1 MPDSSSTSEKEE
13 ATKAV
18 TLGLTDQTAARTLQD
33 AGDSS
38 KRKRDQ
44 NRAER
49 EQREQSERE
58 QRERDAASKKC
69 MLFLIV

>member
-1 MPDSSSTSEKEE
+1 MPDSPSTSEKEE

-18 TLGLTDQTAARTLQD
+18 TLGLTDQSTARTLQD

-44 NRAER
+44 IRAER
-49 EQREQSERE
+49 EQREEKER
-58 QRERDAASKKC
+58 QRERERGGDAASKK
-69 MLFLIV
+69 